1 MAAARHAW
9 RTGDRLLVRGAAWH
23 VLERSIYK
31 DCESLRL
38 GTARRAVLACRT
50 ILLPFDRPRRLPD
63 SDPIRILT
71 ARAWL
76 HAVRAI
82 KADATPAGGLSAAAG
97 SRVSILAYQLEPAL
111 LMRRHGVAR
120 VMIAD
125 GVGLGKTIQAGL
137 LLAELTGERDAL
149 RALVVV
155 PAGLR
160 EQWIRELAAHFGIET
175 VAATSAWLAHATAE
189 LPYDVN
195 PWAIPGVYVASSDLI
210 KRPEVLRPLEDV
222 TWDAVIVDEAHES
235 GAGTARRAAVHAV
248 ACRASRVVLLTA
260 TPHTGDA
267 HQFSALCAIG
277 AHDAQSPPIVMFRR
291 SRADVG
297 TSIPRRTRLVSIR
310 LSPHERRMHRL
321 LEAYTALL
329 WNEGRARGERPAR
342 LIAVVLRK
350 RALSSAASLAASCRR
365 RLALLDT
372 VGEQQHETQLLLPLA
387 DEDQLAD
394 AEPDGV
400 LGGPGLA
407 DHGHER
413 QLLADIAAAAQRA
426 SAAESK
432 IRFLQRFIARLREPA
447 IVFTEYRD
455 TLARLCRR
463 LSSIRPDLRTLHGGM
478 DLRERESAQAA
489 FNAGSALLI
498 ATDAA
503 SEGLNL
509 HVRCRLVIHFE
520 LPWTPARL
528 EQRTGRVDRIGQS
541 RRVHETLL
549 VCDDTAEHHVLAPLL
564 ARAARSR
571 SSVPRAGTLVDALA
585 ESEVAA
591 AIIEGLDR
599 HSDAPHG
606 DQPSFRE
613 PPPAIR
619 QEAAVEAARL
629 TERRQ
634 SQTKA
639 RPTSAIDDGTRVPA
653 AAIRRTNAVAPGIY
667 AFFTIAL
674 TTQDARC
681 VHRDLVVAHCE
692 VARSSAQGARAA
704 LRTLVDR
711 FRHVDEPVVRAN
723 VRQHY
728 LAHLEDVAHGW
739 SEATALLID
748 RERSILHAL
757 PSPATQLVQAGLFDQ
772 RAVRMSTTRS
782 HLSASFLEEAGRRID
797 ALSLSS
803 DLEKSTQLC
812 AFLVVATRR
821 RR

>member
-1 MAAARHAW
+1 MAAIHRAW
-9 RTGDRLLVRGAAWH
+9 RTGERLLVRGAAWR

-38 GTARRAVLACRT
+38 RSPRQAAACRT
-50 ILLPFDRPRRLPD
+50 ILLPFDRPRRLPED
-63 SDPIRILT
+63 DPIRILT
-71 ARAWL
+71 PRAWL
-76 HAVRAI
+76 HALRAI
-82 KADATPAGGLSAAAG
+82 KADATPAGGFSTAARSG
-97 SRVSILAYQLEPAL
+97 VSIRPYQLEPAL
-111 LMRRHGVAR
+111 LMRRHGAAR

-125 GVGLGKTIQAGL
+125 GVGLGKTIQAGH
-137 LLAELTGERDAL
+137 LLAELTAERDSL

-160 EQWIRELAAHFGIET
+160 EQWIRELATHFGIET
-175 VAATSAWLAHATAE
+175 VAATSAWLARATAE

-222 TWDAVIVDEAHES
+222 TWDVVVVDEAHES
-235 GAGTARRAAVHAV
+235 SVGTARRAAVHAV
-248 ACRASRVVLLTA
+248 ACRATRVVLLTA

-267 HQFSALCAIG
+267 SQFSALCGIG
-277 AHDAQSPPIVMFRR
+277 AHDAQSPSIVMFRR

-297 TSIPRRTRLVSIR
+297 ASVRRRTRLFSIR

-321 LEAYTALL
+321 LETYTALL
-329 WNEGRARGERPAR
+329 WNEGRARGNRQAR

-365 RLALLDT
+365 RLALIDT
-372 VGEQQHETQLLLPLA
+372 PREQPDETQLQLPLA

-413 QLLADIAAAAQRA
+413 ELLVDITAAAQRA

-432 IRFLQRFIARLREPA
+432 IRFLQRFIGRLREPA

-455 TLARLCRR
+455 TLARLRR
-463 LSSIRPDLRTLHGGM
+463 QLSSIRPDLRTLHGGM

-509 HVRCRLVIHFE
+509 HSRCRLVIHFE

-549 VCDDTAEHHVLAPLL
+549 VCNDTAERHVLAPLL

-571 SSVPRAGTLVDALA
+571 SSVPCAGTLLDVVA

-591 AIIEGLDR
+591 AIIEGLDLPA
-599 HSDAPHG
+599 DAPC
-606 DQPSFRE
+606 DDRPPFRE
-613 PPPAIR
+613 PPSAIR
-619 QEAAVEAARL
+619 QEAVVEAARL
-629 TERRQ
+629 TELRQ
-634 SQTKA
+634 SQTTTD
-639 RPTSAIDDGTRVPA
+639 PTSAIEDGSRVA
-653 AAIRRTNAVAPGIY
+653 VAGVRRTDAIAPGIY
-667 AFFTIAL
+667 AFYTIAL
-674 TTQDARC
+674 TAQDAGW
-681 VHRDLVVAHCE
+681 VHRELVVAHCE
-692 VARSSAQGARAA
+692 VARPSTQRTRAA
-704 LRTLVDR
+704 LRTLVSR
-711 FRHVDEPVVRAN
+711 FRHADEPLVRAR
-723 VRQHY
+723 VREHY
-728 LAHLEDVAHGW
+728 LAHLEDIAHDW
-739 SEATALLID
+739 NEAGALLID
-748 RERSILHAL
+748 RERAILHAL
-757 PSPATQLVQAGLFDQ
+757 PSPAARLVQAGLFDQ
-772 RAVRMSTTRS
+772 RAVRMSATRS
-782 HLSASFLEEAGRRID
+782 HLSASLLEEATRRID
-797 ALSLSS
+797 ALAHSS
-803 DLEKSTQLC
+803 DLEKSVQLC
-812 AFLVVATRR
+812 AFLVVAMRR
-821 RR
+821 QR